1 MIFKRDT
8 IHTLFL
14 LQKCFDIIKYITKN
28 IKIFLKLTKLF
39 IQKIAY
45 LFEYVI

>member
-8 IHTLFL
+8 IRTLFL
-14 LQKCFDIIKYITKN
+14 LQKCFDIIKYMTK
-28 IKIFLKLTKLF
+28 KYKDFLKLTKLF
-39 IQKIAY
+39 IQKTAY

>member
-1 MIFKRDT
+1 MFRYHKVYD
-8 IHTLFL
+8 
-14 LQKCFDIIKYITKN
+14 KKYKD
-28 IKIFLKLTKLF
+28 FLKLTKLF